1 MNRPST
7 HARPDGESGTGQA
20 RELRFLLLGRFALRM
35 AADPPML
42 IRVSAK
48 KSRALL
54 AYLSMHP
61 EHSVSR
67 EQLAALLWGDTSDK
81 VARHN
86 LRQCLASLRGELPP
100 ALSDLLIVEGD
111 FVGLQSGAFNVD
123 ALELAAAA
131 DSADVF
137 ALERAVALYRGPFLA
152 GLNVDSPHFDDWVRA
167 EASRIETIAAHIFAA
182 CAERSDAAGR
192 GPQAIDAIERLTAL
206 DPLRED
212 WQRLALRLYARYRGR
227 EAALSQ
233 ARRLTALLRSEL
245 DVAPEPATVSLIED
259 IKRGAVTPVLPIEAG
274 SASAHGET
282 GGGTGGRDLA
292 APESADQ
299 ESADQG
305 VTPARVPIAQ
315 NRPFAIAAGWSRS
328 MLATAGLF
336 SAALVILGVCLWWIR
351 QPPAT
356 TKATDFSGL
365 RSRNIVPVAVLPFTT
380 SPNASEDEKIFA
392 DALADDLIAGLSRFA
407 ELRLISRQT
416 SLSYRDR
423 SIDVTAIGAALGVRY
438 VVDGSIQ
445 SQDARTRVSV
455 RLVDAVNRL
464 QPWTDRLEVNGADRF
479 DIRDDIIKRLG
490 REIQVALIFAKSRR
504 AVEDGREPTVDE
516 FVAQGWAAIHRGPF
530 AGSLAE
536 ARSKF
541 AAALERDPGLVSAM
555 VGAAAE
561 RIVSKLEFL
570 ADPASSLQRAEELLD
585 LAIERA
591 PDWAVARYWL
601 GQLQKARGQYDAAL
615 LSFRRSLE
623 LNPSL
628 LPAYAQIANLSTAAG
643 HPGEAGQGIQYAL
656 QTAPYDPE
664 FAVMNVFAGS
674 AELELGHD
682 TAALEWYQRAAAL
695 WPGSPN
701 VHRCLAAAYALAG
714 DNANA
719 VEQASQFKKLAD
731 PQAWAA
737 MLTAMKTVRESGD
750 VHRPRLLEGLDRAL
764 AWLPK

>member
-1 MNRPST
+1 M
-7 HARPDGESGTGQA
+7 GQT

-35 AADPPML
+35 AADPPRL
-42 IRVSAK
+42 IRISAK

-86 LRQCLASLRGELPP
+86 LRQCLASLRGELPA
-100 ALSDLLIVEGD
+100 ALSDLLILEGD
-111 FVGLQSGAFNVD
+111 FVGLRSGAFDVD
-123 ALELAAAA
+123 ALELAAGA

-137 ALERAVALYRGPFLA
+137 ALERAVALYCGPFLA
-152 GLNVDSPHFDDWVRA
+152 GLSVDSPGFDNWVRA
-167 EASRIETIAAHIFAA
+167 ESSRIETIAAHIFAA

-192 GPQAIDAIERLTAL
+192 GPQAIDAVERLTAL

-227 EAALSQ
+227 QAALSQ
-233 ARRLTALLRSEL
+233 ARRITALLRSEL
-245 DVAPEPATVSLIED
+245 EVGPEPATISLIED
-259 IKRGAVTPVLPIEAG
+259 IKRGAITPMLPIDSG
-274 SASAHGET
+274 SASAHGESDR
-282 GGGTGGRDLA
+282 GTSGRDLA
-292 APESADQ
+292 AQEPADL
-299 ESADQG
+299 SVAS
-305 VTPARVPIAQ
+305 TRVSINPD
-315 NRPFAIAAGWSRS
+315 RPLAIAAGWPRW
-328 MLATAGLF
+328 MLVAACLF
-336 SAALVILGVCLWWIR
+336 SAALVTLGVGLWLLR

-356 TKATDFSGL
+356 TKATDFPGL
-365 RSRNIVPVAVLPFTT
+365 RSRNIVPLAVLPFTT
-380 SPNASEDEKIFA
+380 LPNAGEDEKTFA
-392 DALADDLIAGLSRFA
+392 DALADDLITALSRFA

-416 SLSYRDR
+416 SSSYRDR
-423 SIDVTAIGAALGVRY
+423 SIDVAAIGAALGVRY
-438 VVDGSIQ
+438 VVDGSIE
-445 SQDARTRVSV
+445 SQDAHTRISV

-464 QPWTDRLEVNGADRF
+464 QPWTDRLEVKGADRF
-479 DIRDDIIKRLG
+479 DARDDIIKRLG
-490 REIQVALIFAKSRR
+490 REIQVALILARSRR
-504 AVEDGREPTVDE
+504 AVEEDREPTVDE
-516 FVAQGWAAIHRGPF
+516 LAAQGWAAIHRGPF
-530 AGSLAE
+530 AESMAE
-536 ARSKF
+536 ARTKF
-541 AAALERDPGLVSAM
+541 AAALERDPELISAM
-555 VGAAAE
+555 AGAAAE

-570 ADPASSLQRAEELLD
+570 ADPASSLQRAAELLD
-585 LAIERA
+585 SVIERV

-601 GQLQKARGQYDAAL
+601 GELQKARGQYDAAL

-628 LPAYAQIANLSTAAG
+628 LPAYAQIGNLSTAAG
-643 HPGEAGQGIQYAL
+643 HPQEAGPRIQYAM

-682 TAALEWYQRAAAL
+682 TAALEWYRRAAAL

-719 VEQASQFKKLAD
+719 MDQAGQFKKLAD

-737 MLTAMKTVRESGD
+737 MLTTMKTARENGA
-750 VHRPRLLEGLDRAL
+750 VHRSRLLEGLDQAL
-764 AWLPK
+764 ASLPK